1 MSKNYSIHGNN
12 LDISCPHNF
21 WAPVKSNITDAWSW
35 HCWILFGSQI
45 KVGAMY
51 PLPHLPH
58 SPSVCTPDNANKL
71 WRKPLR
77 LLLTSHRLN
86 SHCYS
91 SDEKQENQNQ
101 PLGDVI
107 QNSSTVTVLKQLK
120 KSVKE
125 FIQSTNDFQLH
136 LSTVSKQ
143 FCHVF
148 FLANGK

>member
-1 MSKNYSIHGNN
+1 
-12 LDISCPHNF
+12 
-21 WAPVKSNITDAWSW
+21 
-35 HCWILFGSQI
+35 
-45 KVGAMY
+45 MY
-51 PLPHLPH
+51 PLPHFPH
-58 SPSVCTPDNANKL
+58 PRSVCTPDNANKR

-77 LLLTSHRLN
+77 LLLTSYRLN

-148 FLANGK
+148 FFLANGKKRKI